1 MLAVVKK
8 PHTDKPV
15 FIIRGNI
22 PNWMLS
28 RLKKEY
34 KTRLEIKNDKNLQ
47 NKEEK
52 NLVDIFSTDWF
63 TEIDS
68 TVNPGENM
76 KMYRENAG
84 FSQTALG
91 GKLGNVP
98 RQNVSL
104 METGK
109 RGISKETAK
118 KLSKIFKVPVSRF
131 I

>member
-8 PHTDKPV
+8 PRTNKPMFTV
-15 FIIRGNI
+15 RGNI

-34 KTRLEIKNDKNLQ
+34 KTELVIKEDIADKHDANSLT
-47 NKEEK
+47 
-52 NLVDIFSTDWF
+52 DIFETEWF

-68 TVNPGENM
+68 QITPGENM
-76 KMYRENAG
+76 KIYRENMG
-84 FSQTALG
+84 LSQAALG
-91 GKLGNVP
+91 EKLGNVP

-104 METGK
+104 MENGK

-118 KLSKIFKVPVSRF
+118 KLSKLFKVPVSRF